1 MSFDVLKKI
10 KELKKS
16 DMICAEGRYELVKAE
31 VLKDMNS
38 AGLILRHKKSGA
50 RVVVISNDDNNK
62 VFSIGFKTPPYDDT
76 GMQHIADAV
85 KTKTVSLFG
94 PTNPLTHG
102 AYSDKAV
109 FIEAD
114 CKCEYK
120 YCYGTNMYWQCKDRK
135 CLNDI
140 SAEHVINKMLQ
151 EKVWK

>member
-1 MSFDVLKKI
+1 MKNKLNRSVLFGGQDEI
-10 KELKKS
+10 KELEHLSNILGHQNLYDFVGKTDIKES
-16 DMICAEGRYELVKAE
+16 IILAAQCDL
-31 VLKDMNS
+31 
-38 AGLILRHKKSGA
+38 LIG
-50 RVVVISNDDNNK
+50 V
-62 VFSIGFKTPPYDDT
+62 DT

>member
-10 KELKKS
+10 EELKKS

-76 GMQHIADAV
+76 GMQHIIEHSTLCGSRKYPV
-85 KTKTVSLFG
+85 KDPFVELCKGSLNTFLNAMTY
-94 PTNPLTHG
+94 P
-102 AYSDKAV
+102 DK
-109 FIEAD
+109 
-114 CKCEYK
+114 
-120 YCYGTNMYWQCKDRK
+120 
-135 CLNDI
+135 
-140 SAEHVINKMLQ
+140 S
-151 EKVWK
+151 